1 VRSVRHLHLEG
12 HLVATADVADTYR
25 HDSDQWS
32 SLFVFR
38 TDEGFTLVTLGR
50 SETYG
55 VSGAV
60 ERGIADITV
69 DYPADVRQL
78 EELVSE
84 RFRVGSDAWWQIL
97 DAGRHHDDE
106 LYAAWVPE
114 RMRHDLY
121 RASLHDR
128 DLALTT
134 GFLNGKALPAPGRAV
149 DGWQGA
155 ALEGMADHLEKRGWR
170 VQPDRPSVAETAEV
184 GGILSEKTEI
194 LGALRVRRYG
204 WEAPILVRV
213 DDCGEIYARLA
224 EPGDVPNA
232 KLRMIEGPDVSE
244 LHELALDDR
253 WEVPER
259 DVSSVIAA
267 LAVEQANQIGM
278 SDGLG
283 IG

>member
-1 VRSVRHLHLEG
+1 MRSVQHLHLEG
-12 HLVATADVADTYR
+12 HLVATADVGDTYR
-25 HDSDQWS
+25 HDGDQWS

-38 TDEGFTLVTLGR
+38 TDDGFTLVTLGR

-55 VSGAV
+55 VSGEV

-84 RFRVGSDAWWQIL
+84 RFSVGSDAWWQIL

-106 LYAAWVPE
+106 LCAAWVPE

-121 RASLHDR
+121 RASLYDR

-134 GFLNGKALPAPGRAV
+134 GFFNGKALPAHGRAV
-149 DGWQGA
+149 DGWQRA
-155 ALEGMADHLEKRGWR
+155 ALEAMADHLEELGWR
-170 VQPDRPSVAETAEV
+170 VQPERPWVAETADV
-184 GGILSEKTEI
+184 GGILSEKTQI
-194 LGALRVRRYG
+194 LGALRARRYG
-204 WEAPILVRV
+204 CEAPILVRV

-232 KLRMIEGPDVSE
+232 KLRMIEGPDVAE
-244 LHELALDDR
+244 LHELDIDDR
-253 WEVPER
+253 WTPPER

-267 LAVEQANQIGM
+267 LAVEQTNQIGM